1 MGHRL
6 YPIFAKFGDGPI
18 PIRIRPTT
26 AWTIKPE
33 FLVDLEEGL
42 PASNHAHFL
51 RGVFEGGGNG
61 RDSAGPRDRI
71 VDPKLFRI
79 FERNFPRGF

>member
-1 MGHRL
+1 MSNRL
-6 YPIFAKFGDGPI
+6 YPIFAKFGDGTI
-18 PIRIRPTT
+18 PIRIGPTA

-51 RGVFEGGGNG
+51 SGVFE
-61 RDSAGPRDRI
+61 
-71 VDPKLFRI
+71 
-79 FERNFPRGF
+79 